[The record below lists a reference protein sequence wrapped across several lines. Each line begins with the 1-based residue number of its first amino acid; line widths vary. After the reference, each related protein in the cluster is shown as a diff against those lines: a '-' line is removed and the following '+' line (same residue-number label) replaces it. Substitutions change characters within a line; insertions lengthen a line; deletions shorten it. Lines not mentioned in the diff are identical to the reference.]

1 MAILQILDDS
11 NDVLRKKC
19 REVTEITPRILTL
32 LDDMTETLHRANGA
46 GLAAPQVGVLRRVVL
61 VEAEPGQ
68 LYELINPEIVETRG
82 EQCEVEG
89 CLSLPHQW
97 GTVKRPAWVKVKA
110 QNRKGEWVF
119 YEGEELLARAFCH
132 EIDHLNGILFKDKA
146 EHMMSAK
153 EIEEY
158 FSRD

>member
-1 MAILQILDDS
+1 M
-11 NDVLRKKC
+11 
-19 REVTEITPRILTL
+19 
-32 LDDMTETLHRANGA
+32 
-46 GLAAPQVGVLRRVVL
+46 GVLRRVVL

-158 FSRD
+158 FSQD

>member
-11 NDVLRKKC
+11 HEVLRKRC
-19 REVTEITPRILTL
+19 REVGEITPRILTL

-61 VEAEPGQ
+61 VEAEPGK
-68 LYELINPEIVETRG
+68 LYELINPEIVEVRG

-97 GTVKRPAWVKVKA
+97 GTVKRPAFVKVKA
-110 QNRKGEWVF
+110 QNRKGEWVT

-132 EIDHLNGILFKDKA
+132 EIDYLDGILYIDHA
-146 EHMMSAK
+146 DMAV
-153 EIEEY
+153 EE
-158 FSRD
+158 